1 MDRRNACATAAVIG
15 GLLVTT
21 TTSPVAAGAPGTET
35 GALCTIE
42 SAIVLSSGVGL
53 IPPTGPATFTSGPR
67 PGTITCQGIVKGRT
81 PTGPGTYR
89 MDGVFGV
96 GPGGGDTCLFGAGYG
111 TYSITIPTA
120 GGPVTVT
127 EPFVFYGGA
136 VGPFTAPSLSGLF
149 EIVPA
154 AGADCLGTPVS
165 AGAFSAQG
173 PLTGR

>member
-1 MDRRNACATAAVIG
+1 VSSVLAREVAIPACSVRATA
-15 GLLVTT
+15 
-21 TTSPVAAGAPGTET
+21 P
-35 GALCTIE
+35 
-42 SAIVLSSGVGL
+42 
-53 IPPTGPATFTSGPR
+53 
-67 PGTITCQGIVKGRT
+67 
-81 PTGPGTYR
+81 
-89 MDGVFGV
+89 
-96 GPGGGDTCLFGAGYG
+96 
-111 TYSITIPTA
+111 
-120 GGPVTVT
+120 T